1 MPSTLR
7 CIEGVQEYFRRDPT
21 SRHHITSLT
30 VTLSALRLFVNTNPY
45 EFRNYVITLKFHLPC
60 AILLSMEMQSAST
73 ALWPLVVYFFS
84 AVVLVAVMIALSY
97 VLGERHREKQTAEP
111 YESGIVSTGT
121 ARVRFDI
128 KFYLVAM
135 FFVIFDL
142 EAVFIY
148 AWAVSIR
155 ETGWSGYGEMLIFIG
170 VLAAAL
176 IYLWRLGAL
185 EWGAFVK
192 KAQIVR

>member
-1 MPSTLR
+1 MTPHPSQT
-7 CIEGVQEYFRRDPT
+7 
-21 SRHHITSLT
+21 
-30 VTLSALRLFVNTNPY
+30 A
-45 EFRNYVITLKFHLPC
+45 
-60 AILLSMEMQSAST
+60 
-73 ALWPLVVYFFS
+73 ALWPLGAYLFS
-84 AVVLVAVMIALSY
+84 VLAIVAAMIALSY

-128 KFYLVAM
+128 KFYLIAM

-142 EAVFIY
+142 EAVFIF

-155 ETGWSGYGEMLIFIG
+155 DTGWPGFMEMMVFIG

-176 IYLWRLGAL
+176 AYLWRLGAL

-192 KAQIVR
+192 TGTRFKV